1 MKTCKSCGARTA
13 GQKFCSDCFE
23 VMTAVKAARAN
34 VMADELASHDPLE
47 ELNEAVAKLRAPA
60 SSSMARWIA
69 YWEARN
75 ALRDIGMA
83 SYQSV
88 IESYASSGHSLDLPD
103 EGFKEIASDLTLQMR
118 TVTGETAREEMEE
131 HEGDG

>member
-23 VMTAVKAARAN
+23 VMTAVETART
-34 VMADELASHDPLE
+34 MADELDSSHDPLE
-47 ELNEAVAKLRAPA
+47 ELNEAVAKLRAPN

-69 YWEARN
+69 YWKARN

-88 IESYASSGHSLDLPD
+88 TESYTASGHSLDLPD

-118 TVTGETAREEMEE
+118 TVTGETAREEMGE